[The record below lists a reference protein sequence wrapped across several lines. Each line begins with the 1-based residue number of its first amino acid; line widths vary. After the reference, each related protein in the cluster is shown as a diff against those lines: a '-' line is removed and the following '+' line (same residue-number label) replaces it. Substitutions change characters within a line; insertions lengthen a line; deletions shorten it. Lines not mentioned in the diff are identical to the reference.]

1 MDDDLVYGWMEK
13 GLDGWTDDIKN
24 LLVGLIGRW
33 MNERMDGWVVEEQT
47 TDSWVGL
54 NMSEPCNLMELL
66 VAVSP

>member
-1 MDDDLVYGWMEK
+1 MDDDLVYVWMEK

-24 LLVGLIGRW
+24 LLVGSIGRW

>member
-24 LLVGLIGRW
+24 LLVGSIGRW

-54 NMSEPCNLMELL
+54 NMSEPSNLMELL

>member
-24 LLVGLIGRW
+24 LLVGSIGRW

-66 VAVSP
+66 VAVSS

>member
-24 LLVGLIGRW
+24 LLVGSIGRW